1 MKLKKNYR
9 FDNKRQIWRII
20 PTKAGKLIIEERE
33 PEKKQAYFHC
43 LALDSGK
50 KILKN
55 FQLPDKPGQVTEK
68 FWVSIEAVQDDTIFF
83 HKFAKPDMPKH
94 KGIFAFDI
102 KRQNI
107 IWENPELIFLF
118 LLKEKLYAFK
128 EKFEGRN
135 YYAINPLNGEIIEEI
150 GEDYEVINNLRNE
163 SIIEEDS
170 KGYLFPEVFE
180 ADLEVDIRVNDFI
193 KSLRND
199 FVISGKIES
208 ILKNEL
214 LMMSFH
220 EASSKGTL
228 NNLFKAVDLSTGKY
242 ILEET
247 INKETSL
254 YLTDSFFVIDDFL
267 FLLFGK
273 TRLEVYK
280 IIN

>member
-9 FDNKRQIWRII
+9 IDNKRQIWRII
-20 PTKAGKLIIEERE
+20 PTDNGKLIIEERE

-50 KILKN
+50 KILNN
-55 FQLPDKPGQVTEK
+55 FQLDDK
-68 FWVSIEAVQDDTIFF
+68 FWVGIEAVRDDVIYF

-102 KRQNI
+102 MKKEFIWQNS
-107 IWENPELIFLF
+107 ELIFLF
-118 LLKEKLYAFK
+118 LLDSKLYAYK
-128 EKFEGRN
+128 EKFEGRS
-135 YYAINPLNGEIIEEI
+135 YYSINSAKGEILEEI
-150 GEDYEVINNLRNE
+150 GEDYEKINKLRSKSTLEE
-163 SIIEEDS
+163 SDN
-170 KGYLFPEVFE
+170 GYLFPEVFE
-180 ADLEVDIRVNDFI
+180 DDSSADNRANDVI
-193 KSLRND
+193 KLLKND
-199 FVISGKIES
+199 FVITGKIEYL
-208 ILKNEL
+208 LKNKI

-220 EASSKGTL
+220 TVNPKGSL
-228 NNLFKAVDLSTGKY
+228 NNVFRAVDLSTGKY
-242 ILEET
+242 ILEEV

-254 YLTDSFFVIDDFL
+254 FLTDSFFVKDDWL